1 MFVLKHGYLSSIGM
15 SYGYCYYYISDQF
28 ISDYTCVWLLMQA
41 GGEAILSLQF
51 KMPNFVRNVAGW
63 NKIAAEARFLSITRW
78 IRPGLPVSTTHL
90 GTKGQC
96 CRYPLMR
103 TPAQVSI
110 LFIPSNPDSPS
121 SPTNL
126 LLGLAAFQMNKSEV
140 NQDSASDI
148 IPSFVS
154 SPELDD
160 SVVNTCPWKQV
171 LVRNRTPCI
180 TGA

>member
-1 MFVLKHGYLSSIGM
+1 
-15 SYGYCYYYISDQF
+15 
-28 ISDYTCVWLLMQA
+28 
-41 GGEAILSLQF
+41 
-51 KMPNFVRNVAGW
+51 
-63 NKIAAEARFLSITRW
+63 
-78 IRPGLPVSTTHL
+78 
-90 GTKGQC
+90 
-96 CRYPLMR
+96 MR

-110 LFIPSNPDSPS
+110 VFIPSNPDSPS